1 VKRGELYLVKKP
13 GSRDPRKQRVF
24 VVVSRQALID
34 SRFSSVIC
42 APVYS
47 QHDGLS
53 TQVCVGLEQ
62 GLKKESSIHCDEL
75 VSLPK
80 AVLTHYVGCLGPTC
94 LGQLEGALAGAL
106 GLDSLD
112 PFDLTPQ

>member
-13 GSRDPRKQRVF
+13 GVRDPRKQRVF
-24 VVVSRQALID
+24 VVVSRQVLID

-80 AVLTHYVGCLGPTC
+80 AALTNYVGWLRPTSLG
-94 LGQLEGALAGAL
+94 LLDRALSVAL
-106 GLDSLD
+106 GLDRLD